1 MDKLN
6 IEPKKA
12 LRYVAPFLF
21 AAVAIPT
28 VLVNLT
34 PTPVSKLLRRR
45 FSRPKT
51 DLLPENYAEI
61 KAKTKIVR
69 DLDYHST
76 LANGFLDVIMPKEQ
90 SGKLPLVIWMHGGA
104 YVGGDK
110 RDVTNYAESIASYG
124 YIVGNINYALA
135 PEQPYPGPLIQ
146 LTESYLYLKEHAE
159 EFQIDMNQVFF
170 AGDSAGAQIVS
181 QFLTI
186 QTNQKLADAVDIQ
199 PVVPLETLK
208 GALMFCGPFDI
219 KKLGTESKSVMMNLL
234 MNQVAWA
241 YVGEKKWLTDERL
254 HQVSLR
260 NYMTDNYPPSLIADG
275 NTLSF
280 EEHGRDFVALL
291 KEHDV
296 EVEGIF
302 FPEEVK
308 TEHEYQFIM
317 NSEAGKY
324 TFERVMN
331 FLENH
336 RDK

>member
-1 MDKLN
+1 MDKLPR
-6 IEPKKA
+6 EPKKT
-12 LRYVAPFLF
+12 LKYVAPFLF

-28 VLVNLT
+28 VLVNIT

-51 DLLPENYAEI
+51 NLLPENYDEI
-61 KAKTKIVR
+61 QAKTKIIR
-69 DLDYHST
+69 DLDYEST
-76 LANGFLDVIMPKEQ
+76 LANGTLDVIVPVETTK
-90 SGKLPLVIWMHGGA
+90 KLPLIIWIHGGA

-110 RDVTNYAESIASYG
+110 RDVTYYAQSIASHG
-124 YIVGNINYALA
+124 YAVGNINYALA

-146 LTESYLYLKEHAE
+146 LTESYLYLKDHAE
-159 EFQIDMNQVFF
+159 EFNLDMEQVFF

-186 QTNQKLADAVDIQ
+186 QTNPELAEAVDIQ
-199 PVVPLETLK
+199 GVVPVETLK
-208 GALMFCGPFDI
+208 GGLMYCGPFDI
-219 KKLGTESKSVMMNLL
+219 KKLGTESKSAMWNLL

-254 HQVSLR
+254 HQVSLK
-260 NYMTDNYPPSLIADG
+260 NYMTRDYPPALIADG

-280 EEHGRDFVALL
+280 EHHGREFVELL
-291 KEHDV
+291 KEYNV

-302 FPEEVK
+302 YPEEVK

-317 NSEAGKY
+317 NSDPGKE
-324 TFERVMN
+324 TFERTIA
-331 FLENH
+331 FL
-336 RDK
+336 DKHCTK